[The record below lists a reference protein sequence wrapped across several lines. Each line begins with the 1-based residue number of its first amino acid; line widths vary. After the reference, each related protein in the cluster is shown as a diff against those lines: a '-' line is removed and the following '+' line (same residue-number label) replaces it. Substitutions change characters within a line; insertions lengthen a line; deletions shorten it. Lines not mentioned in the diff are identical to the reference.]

1 MDALNS
7 FVKNID
13 SFLWNNI
20 LLFVL
25 VGTGIF
31 YTVRTRFVQVRR
43 FKSAWKK
50 VFGNFTLRG
59 DSAGENGMSSFQAL
73 ATAIA
78 AQVGTGNIAGC
89 STALVSGGPGAIF
102 WMWLAAFF
110 GMATI
115 YGEAFMAQKT
125 KTRNED
131 GEVIGGP
138 VFYIKEAF
146 KNNFGKI
153 LAGIFA
159 VLIIFACGFM
169 GCMVQ
174 TNSISDAFDDA
185 FNIPKLATGIFLA
198 VIAGFIFIGGL
209 KRIASFTEKIVP
221 VMAAIYLIGG
231 LIVLIINIKNVP
243 WAIGSIFVGAF
254 NPRAVGGAVIGITI
268 RQAMR
273 YGVARGLFSNEA
285 GMGSTP
291 HAHALADVKKPEDQ
305 GEVAMVGVFV
315 DTFIVLTMTALVI
328 LSSGVLD
335 GMIESGTTGTPV
347 AQAAFTTALKGFGS
361 PFVAICLLFFAFST
375 VISWYFFAE
384 QNVKYL
390 LGKKAVIPFAVFI
403 MGFMVLGAYLK
414 VDLVWNLQDLFD
426 GLMVLPNLLALLFL
440 SGIVAKGAK
449 NSIKKRKET
458 EQRSADS
465 E

>member
-1 MDALNS
+1 MEAFSQFIAD
-7 FVKNID
+7 VD
-13 SFLWNNI
+13 GFLWNNI

-25 VGTGIF
+25 VGVGIF
-31 YTVRTRFVQVRR
+31 FTIRTKFVQIRR
-43 FKSAWKK
+43 FRPAWKR
-50 VFGNFTLRG
+50 VFSGFTLKG
-59 DSAGENGMSSFQAL
+59 EAAGKHGMSSFQAL

-115 YGEAFMAQKT
+115 YAEAYMAQKT
-125 KTRNED
+125 KTKNED

-138 VFYIKEAF
+138 VYYIKAAF
-146 KNNFGKI
+146 NNGFGKV
-153 LAGIFA
+153 LA
-159 VLIIFACGFM
+159 IIFAILAVFALGFM

-174 TNSISDAFDDA
+174 TNSISDAFNDA
-185 FNIPKLATGIFLA
+185 FSVPKLVTGIILA

-209 KRIASFTEKIVP
+209 RRIASFTEKIVP
-221 VMAAIYLIGG
+221 IMAAIYLLGG

-254 NPRAVGGAVIGITI
+254 SPKAVGGAVIGITV
-268 RQAMR
+268 RAAMR
-273 YGVARGLFSNEA
+273 FGVARGLFSNEA

-291 HAHALADVKKPEDQ
+291 HAHALADVKDPSEQ
-305 GEVAMVGVFV
+305 GEVAMIGVFV
-315 DTFIVLTMTALVI
+315 DTFIVLTMTALVV

-335 GMIESGTTGTPV
+335 GMITSGTTGTPV
-347 AQAAFTTALKGFGS
+347 AQAAFSGALGVIGS

-375 VISWYFFAE
+375 VIGWYFFAE

-390 LGKKAVIPFAVFI
+390 WGKKAIIPFAI
-403 MGFMVLGAYLK
+403 LMMGFMVLGAVLK
-414 VDLVWNLQDLFD
+414 VGVVWDLQDLFD
-426 GLMVLPNLLALLFL
+426 GLLVLPNLLALVFL
-440 SGIVAKGAK
+440 SGIVAKAAK
-449 NSIKKRKET
+449 SKKDNKML
-458 EQRSADS
+458 Q
-465 E
+465 

>member
-1 MDALNS
+1 MDALS
-7 FVKNID
+7 KFVADID
-13 SFLWNNI
+13 DFLWNNI

-25 VGTGIF
+25 VGVGIF
-31 YTVRTRFVQVRR
+31 FTIRTRFVQVRR
-43 FKSAWKK
+43 FRSAWKR
-50 VFGNFTLRG
+50 VFGGFTLRG
-59 DSAGENGMSSFQAL
+59 EAAGKHGMSSFQAL

-115 YGEAFMAQKT
+115 YAEAYMAQKT
-125 KTRNED
+125 KTKNED

-138 VFYIKEAF
+138 VYYIKAAF
-146 KNNFGKI
+146 QNGFGKI
-153 LAGIFA
+153 LAVIFA
-159 VLIIFACGFM
+159 ILAVFALGFM

-174 TNSISDAFDDA
+174 TNSISDAFNDA
-185 FNIPKLATGIFLA
+185 FSIPQIATGIVLA

-209 KRIASFTEKIVP
+209 RRIASFTEKIVP
-221 VMAAIYLIGG
+221 IMAAIYLLGG

-243 WAIGSIFVGAF
+243 WAFGSIFVGAF
-254 NPRAVGGAVIGITI
+254 SPQAVGGAVIGITV

-273 YGVARGLFSNEA
+273 FGVARGLFSNEA

-291 HAHALADVKKPEDQ
+291 HAHALADVKDPAEQ
-305 GEVAMVGVFV
+305 GEVAMIGVFV
-315 DTFIVLTMTALVI
+315 DTFIVLTMTALVV

-335 GMIESGTTGTPV
+335 GMITSGTTGTPV
-347 AQAAFTTALKGFGS
+347 AQAAFSGALGVIGS

-375 VISWYFFAE
+375 VIGWYFFAE

-390 LGKKAVIPFAVFI
+390 FGKKALIPFAIFM
-403 MGFMVLGAYLK
+403 MGFMILGAVLK
-414 VDLVWNLQDLFD
+414 VGIVWDLQDLFD
-426 GLMVLPNLLALLFL
+426 GLLVLPNLLALVFL
-440 SGIVAKGAK
+440 SGIVAKAAK
-449 NSIKKRKET
+449 IKKTKL
-458 EQRSADS
+458 Q
-465 E
+465 

>member
-1 MDALNS
+1 MEAFSQFIAD
-7 FVKNID
+7 VD
-13 SFLWNNI
+13 GFLWNNI

-25 VGTGIF
+25 VGVGIF
-31 YTVRTRFVQVRR
+31 FTIRTKFVQIRR
-43 FKSAWKK
+43 FRPAWKR
-50 VFGNFTLRG
+50 VFSGFTLKG
-59 DSAGENGMSSFQAL
+59 EAAGKHGMSSFQAL

-115 YGEAFMAQKT
+115 YAEAYMAQKT
-125 KTRNED
+125 KTKNED

-138 VFYIKEAF
+138 VYYIKAAF
-146 KNNFGKI
+146 NNGFGKV
-153 LAGIFA
+153 LA
-159 VLIIFACGFM
+159 IIFAILAVFALGFM

-174 TNSISDAFDDA
+174 TNSISDAFNDA
-185 FNIPKLATGIFLA
+185 FSVPKLVTGIILA

-209 KRIASFTEKIVP
+209 RRIASFTEKIVP
-221 VMAAIYLIGG
+221 IMAAIYLLGG

-254 NPRAVGGAVIGITI
+254 SPKAVGGAVIGITV
-268 RQAMR
+268 RAAMR
-273 YGVARGLFSNEA
+273 FGVARGLFSNEA

-291 HAHALADVKKPEDQ
+291 HAHALADVKDPSEQ
-305 GEVAMVGVFV
+305 GEVAMIGVFV
-315 DTFIVLTMTALVI
+315 DTFIVLTMTALVV

-335 GMIESGTTGTPV
+335 GMITSGTTGTPV
-347 AQAAFTTALKGFGS
+347 AQAAFSGALGVIGS

-375 VISWYFFAE
+375 VIGWYFFAE

-390 LGKKAVIPFAVFI
+390 WGKKAIIPFAI
-403 MGFMVLGAYLK
+403 LMMGFMVLGAVLK
-414 VDLVWNLQDLFD
+414 VGVVWDLQDLFD
-426 GLMVLPNLLALLFL
+426 GLLVLPNLLALVFL
-440 SGIVAKGAK
+440 SGIVAKSAK
-449 NSIKKRKET
+449 SKKENKML
-458 EQRSADS
+458 Q
-465 E
+465 